1 MALHVRSSF
10 LWQTPPS
17 SVRFQMKRL
26 KGAEEFVLFDK
37 IPLLL
42 LLMLLLLDT
51 MASTLP
57 ATV

>member
-1 MALHVRSSF
+1 
-10 LWQTPPS
+10 
-17 SVRFQMKRL
+17 MKRL

-42 LLMLLLLDT
+42 LLMLDT